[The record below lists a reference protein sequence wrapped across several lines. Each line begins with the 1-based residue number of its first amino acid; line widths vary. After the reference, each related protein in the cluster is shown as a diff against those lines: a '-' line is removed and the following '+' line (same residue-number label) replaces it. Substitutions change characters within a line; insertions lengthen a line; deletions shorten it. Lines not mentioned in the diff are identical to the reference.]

1 MMLDWSSAGWGWMI
15 FGGIF
20 MLIFWCAI
28 IGVIIWGIIHLTK
41 KGQNPSSGSTATEK
55 THYMDVLKERYAKG
69 EITKAEFD
77 QMKKD
82 LLS

>member
-1 MMLDWSSAGWGWMI
+1 MMFDWSSAGWGWMF

-28 IGVIIWGIIHLTK
+28 IGVIIWGIVQLVR
-41 KGQNPSSGSTATEK
+41 KGQPSSSATK
-55 THYMDVLKERYAKG
+55 THYMETLKERYAKG
-69 EITKAEFD
+69 EISKEEFD